1 MNHEKK
7 EDVNFDMD
15 SLDREGL
22 NNESAAHEGV
32 GDDGLRTQRKKGGR
46 NSAELTRQEAFV
58 RSHRRHHHEIAS
70 WRTVIFILFL
80 LLWEVSANLKWIDS
94 FFFASPSR
102 VARCFVEQLKN
113 NSLLSHIGVTLFE
126 TILSFLLVI
135 LLSLLI
141 STLLWH
147 SSKLSEIT
155 EPYLVV
161 LNSLPKSA
169 LAPLFIVWLGTGT
182 KTIIVAGMSVAVF
195 GSIISFYTGF
205 QQVDAEK
212 ITLVYTLGGNK
223 RDAFFKVVFPG
234 SIPILLSTAKVN
246 IGLAL
251 VGVIIGE
258 FLAARRGLGY
268 LIIYGSQVF
277 QLDMVITSIII
288 LCIIAL
294 GFYKAIQL
302 IEHQI
307 KIRFKM

>member
-1 MNHEKK
+1 MKNERKNKK
-7 EDVNFDMD
+7 K
-15 SLDREGL
+15 SG
-22 NNESAAHEGV
+22 
-32 GDDGLRTQRKKGGR
+32 
-46 NSAELTRQEAFV
+46 AELTRQEQFV
-58 RSHRRHHHEIAS
+58 RQHRRHHHEIAS
-70 WRTVIFILFL
+70 WRTVIFVFFL
-80 LLWEVSANLKWIDS
+80 ILWEISANRKWIDS
-94 FFFASPSR
+94 FFFSSPSR
-102 VARCFVEQLKN
+102 VLRCFAEQLKG

-126 TILSFLLVI
+126 TLFSFLLV
-135 LLSLLI
+135 LLFSLLV
-141 STLLWH
+141 STLLWY
-147 SSKLSEIT
+147 SRKLSEIL

-182 KTIIVAGMSVAVF
+182 KTIIVAGISVAVF

-212 ITLVYTLGGNK
+212 ITLIYTLGGSK
-223 RDAFFKVVFPG
+223 RDAFFRVVLPG

-288 LCIIAL
+288 LCLIAL
-294 GFYKAIQL
+294 GLYKSIQL
-302 IEHQI
+302 IEHRI
-307 KIRFKM
+307 KIQFKM

>member
-1 MNHEKK
+1 MTAKTKK
-7 EDVNFDMD
+7 
-15 SLDREGL
+15 S
-22 NNESAAHEGV
+22 STKH
-32 GDDGLRTQRKKGGR
+32 
-46 NSAELTRQEAFV
+46 ELTKQEEFV
-58 RSHRRHHHEIAS
+58 KNHRRHHHQVSTMRIM
-70 WRTVIFILFL
+70 IFLFFL
-80 LLWEVSANLKWIDS
+80 ILWEASAYLGWIDS

-102 VARCFVEQLKN
+102 VALCFLEQLKT

-126 TILSFLLVI
+126 TLVSFLLV
-135 LLSLLI
+135 LLFSLLAA
-141 STLLWH
+141 TMLWYSH
-147 SSKLSEIT
+147 KMSEVL

-182 KTIIVAGMSVAVF
+182 TTIIVAGISVAVF

-205 QQVDAEK
+205 QQVDPEK
-212 ITLVYTLGGNK
+212 VTLIYTLGGSK
-223 RDAFFKVVFPG
+223 RNAFTKVVLPG

-294 GFYKAIQL
+294 GFYKSIQM
-302 IEHQI
+302 IEHH
-307 KIRFKM
+307 IRKKFKM

>member
-1 MNHEKK
+1 MTSNKNRHSEK
-7 EDVNFDMD
+7 
-15 SLDREGL
+15 
-22 NNESAAHEGV
+22 H
-32 GDDGLRTQRKKGGR
+32 
-46 NSAELTRQEAFV
+46 ELTKQEEFV
-58 RSHRRHHHEIAS
+58 KNHRRHHHQIS
-70 WRTVIFILFL
+70 TMRTLIFVLFL
-80 LLWEVSANLKWIDS
+80 ILWETSSRLGWIDS

-102 VARCFVEQLKN
+102 VLRCCLEQFQTN
-113 NSLLSHIGVTLFE
+113 GLLSHIGVTLFE
-126 TILSFLLVI
+126 TIVSFLLV
-135 LLSLLI
+135 LLFSLLAA
-141 STLLWH
+141 TLLWY
-147 SSKLSEIT
+147 SRKMSEVL

-182 KTIIVAGMSVAVF
+182 TTIIVAGISVAVF

-205 QQVDAEK
+205 QQVDPEK
-212 ITLVYTLGGNK
+212 VTLIYTLGGSRRN
-223 RDAFFKVVFPG
+223 AFTKVVLPG

-277 QLDMVITSIII
+277 QLDMVITGIII

-294 GFYKAIQL
+294 GFYKSIQM
-302 IEHQI
+302 IEHH
-307 KIRFKM
+307 IRKKFKM

>member
-1 MNHEKK
+1 MKTKKNDLTKQEEFIRNHK
-7 EDVNFDMD
+7 
-15 SLDREGL
+15 
-22 NNESAAHEGV
+22 
-32 GDDGLRTQRKKGGR
+32 
-46 NSAELTRQEAFV
+46 
-58 RSHRRHHHEIAS
+58 RHHHEISS
-70 WRTVIFILFL
+70 WRFVIFMAFL
-80 LLWEVSANLKWIDS
+80 ALWEISARAGWIDS

-102 VARCFVEQLKN
+102 VAGCFVTQLQN
-113 NSLLSHIGVTLFE
+113 NSLLSHIGVTLYE
-126 TILSFLLVI
+126 TLLSFLLVLI
-135 LLSLLI
+135 LSLI
-141 STLLWH
+141 VSTLLWY
-147 SSKLSEIT
+147 SEKLSEIL

-182 KTIIVAGMSVAVF
+182 RTIIVAGMSVAIF

-212 ITLVYTLGGNK
+212 ITLIYTLGGKK
-223 RDAFFKVVFPG
+223 RDAFFKVVLPG

-294 GFYKAIQL
+294 VFYKSIQI

-307 KIRFKM
+307 KKRLRM